1 MIRVLLFQTLV
12 ITNSILWGNEGDLFY
27 LPEESGLTSL
37 EINFSDI
44 EGGQDIINTYSNL
57 LFNTQ
62 GGIINSNP
70 EF

>member
-1 MIRVLLFQTLV
+1 MKV
-12 ITNSILWGNEGDLFY
+12 IYFN
-27 LPEESGLTSL
+27 LPEEGGLTSL
-37 EINFSDI
+37 EINYSDI

-70 EF
+70 EFCNPSNGTAN